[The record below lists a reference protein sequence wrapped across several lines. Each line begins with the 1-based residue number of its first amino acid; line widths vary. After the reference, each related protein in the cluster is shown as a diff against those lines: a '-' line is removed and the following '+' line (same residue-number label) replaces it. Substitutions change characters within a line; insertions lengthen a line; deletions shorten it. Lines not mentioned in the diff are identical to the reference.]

1 MSNGEEWHLYWEKLS
16 RLIRIEKMTDW
27 NLTEASTFTGC
38 AEKGSEGN
46 FLHFLKEKMIR
57 TQ

>member
-27 NLTEASTFTGC
+27 NLLEASTFTGC
-38 AEKGSEGN
+38 VEKESEGK
-46 FLHFLKEKMIR
+46 FLHFLKEKNMG